1 MSAATGNT
9 NGRAQNR
16 THRNK
21 RRTQTLSRSPLNVE
35 NAAGGGGVASA
46 RQGRDLNGPGRG
58 FSSRSPLAAPF
69 SFLQEAGKKGPPSN
83 RRCVFHLLCPGRRCS
98 PPPPA
103 PAMQTKEGNLVA
115 PLFPSA
121 WIIHSQV
128 RVSA

>member
-21 RRTQTLSRSPLNVE
+21 RRTQTLSRSPLTQRE
-35 NAAGGGGVASA
+35 GGGVASA

-98 PPPPA
+98 PPPRCRAA